1 LGEVALPENSERKS
15 NSMRLFLLLISTTVF
30 LSLQVQQVESAEP
43 VPFQELWSKP
53 YSQADAKADY
63 VLGYWSFDGRDPIQ
77 ESAGRKLAGKLIG
90 AKIDSNGKF
99 GKCLESFPGY
109 PKASAIPHRL
119 SISPAKSLS
128 SPSGAITLE
137 MWIKPKKLPKGEAG
151 SAAMLLDKKYVDHT
165 DYQLKIWQKDSDGKQ
180 KLAVL
185 LGFGRET
192 ETWTSEAVVFE
203 QETWHHIAFTYDAM
217 GTGSFFVDG
226 YLRGTETIPGR
237 GKIAAGTKPL
247 SIGDRLGGNYM
258 GFDGRIDQ
266 VRISSKVLEFRPLT
280 FNRNPG
286 RNAFV
291 RHEGVSSISCNV
303 QSLSRVVLPRVE
315 VAWSVDGVNQKPV
328 IVRNLKPG
336 EKREVV
342 YQFDTSL
349 RSDQYQLQA
358 MLSLEG
364 FSPDEKPYVMT
375 SIHNLH
381 LVNRKLP
388 DQYPV
393 VMWGAGP
400 KEIDR
405 LQEIGFTHA
414 LGLAVDYGAI
424 LEAGKPVPAASAQR
438 LSDIYPQLDQA
449 LIQGITFAPNLGP
462 GRYAVKRKEWL
473 RVDTKG
479 KVLTGR
485 YDNINGLIP
494 ETQQFCFDVGKSVSQ
509 TFGEH
514 PAYGA
519 ALIHSEIRDHAAPSF
534 SQYDY
539 EAYRKATGL
548 TIPVSSSAANAK
560 ARDLDLVSQMA
571 IPAGTVTSHGVKY
584 AKLKNFPKDRV
595 IPDDHPIYVY
605 YRWYWKKG
613 DGWNGLNSQVVNGLR
628 EGLSEQRRKDFWTWN
643 DPAVRVASVYGSG
656 GDVDYISQW
665 SYCYPE
671 PIRIGIATDELLA
684 MAKGADKKQ
693 DVMKM
698 TQIICYRD
706 QIAPY
711 VETYQKRKQT
721 PPAYMA
727 RWEREEAD
735 AAFPTLPPM
744 MLREAFWT
752 KFSRPIKGIMYHGWQ
767 SLVPMESKGAYR
779 YTHPETQHELK
790 RIISEVVE
798 PLGPTMLHVP
808 GIQSDVAY
816 LESFASQ
823 MFARRGTWGW
833 GHRWIGDVY
842 LATMYA
848 GLQPEMIYDETITQK
863 GLDQYKVLFVID
875 CDVLTESV
883 AKAIQ
888 QFQQSGGIVIG
899 DDHTC
904 PAIKPNIILT
914 GFLRTK
920 DAQKNKQKLQ
930 KVATQIR
937 KMLSGKYARYY
948 DSSSPEVI
956 PYRRS
961 YKNADYLFTVNDNR
975 EYGDYI
981 GHHKLVMENGL
992 PSQTILKL
1000 NRKGRTY
1007 LYDLVNHRQ
1016 VKSQKSSDGLTIPF
1030 ELQPC
1035 DGTVLLA
1042 ISQSIDHVKITAPKS
1057 TSRKEEVSIAIEV
1070 QDLYRKPIEAVVP
1083 VELKITDAS
1092 GRIAEFSGYYAAV
1105 DGKVEIKLDIAKN
1118 DPPGVWTILAKE
1130 LASGKTTTHYLRVK

>member
-1 LGEVALPENSERKS
+1 
-15 NSMRLFLLLISTTVF
+15 MRLFPLFSAIIIF
-30 LSLQVQQVESAEP
+30 SLPFQRAESAEP
-43 VPFQELWSKP
+43 VQLQETWFKP
-53 YSQADAKADY
+53 HSQTDTTADY
-63 VLGYWSFDGRDPIQ
+63 VLGYWSFDGQDPIQ
-77 ESAGRKLAGKLIG
+77 ESANRKITGKLVG

-119 SISPAKSLS
+119 YISSAKSLS
-128 SPSGAITLE
+128 SPTGEITLE
-137 MWIKPKKLPKGEAG
+137 MWIKPKKLAEGETG
-151 SAAMLLDKKYVDHT
+151 HAAILLDKKYVDHT
-165 DYQLKIWQKDSDGKQ
+165 DYQLKLWQKDRDGKQ

-203 QETWHHIAFTYDAM
+203 EEAWHHIAFTYDAK
-217 GTGSFFVDG
+217 GTGSFFVNG
-226 YLRGTETIPGR
+226 YLRGTETVPGR

-247 SIGDRLGGNYM
+247 SIGDRIGANYM
-258 GFDGRIDQ
+258 GFNGRIDQ

-280 FNRNPG
+280 FNRNLG

-328 IVRNLKPG
+328 IIRNLKPG
-336 EKREVV
+336 EKRDVV

-358 MLSLEG
+358 RLSLES
-364 FSPDEKPYVMT
+364 FSPDKKPYVMT

-393 VMWGAGP
+393 VMWGAGL
-400 KEIDR
+400 KETDR
-405 LQEIGFTHA
+405 LKEIGFTHS
-414 LGLAVDYGAI
+414 LGLSVDYGAV
-424 LEAGKPVPAASAQR
+424 LEAGKPVPALSEQR
-438 LSDIYPQLDQA
+438 LAEIYPQLDQA
-449 LIQGITFAPNLGP
+449 LIQGVTFAPNLGP

-473 RVDTKG
+473 RVDAQG

-485 YDNINGLIP
+485 YENINGLIP
-494 ETQQFCFDVGKSVSQ
+494 ETQQFCYNVGKSVSQ
-509 TFGEH
+509 TYGVH

-519 ALIHSEIRDHAAPSF
+519 ALVQSEIRDHAAPSF
-534 SQYDY
+534 SKYDY
-539 EAYRKATGL
+539 EAFRNATGL
-548 TIPVSSSAANAK
+548 EIPIASTSANAK
-560 ARDLDLVSQMA
+560 ARDLDLTTQMT
-571 IPAGTVTSHGVKY
+571 IPAGAVLPYGVKY
-584 AKLKNFPKDRV
+584 SKLKNFPKDRV

-613 DGWNGLNSQVVNGLR
+613 DGWNGLNSQIVKGLK
-628 EGLSEQRRKDFWTWN
+628 EGLSERRRKDFWTWN
-643 DPAVRVASVYGSG
+643 DPSVRVASVYGSG
-656 GDVDYISQW
+656 GNVDVISQW

-693 DVMKM
+693 GVMKM

-711 VETYQKRKQT
+711 PQTYQKRKQT
-721 PPAYMA
+721 PPAYVA
-727 RWEREEAD
+727 RWEREETD

-752 KFSRPIKGIMYHGWQ
+752 KFARPIRGIMYHGWQ
-767 SLVPMESKGAYR
+767 SLVPMETKSAYR

-823 MFARRGTWGW
+823 MFAGRGTWGW
-833 GHRWIGDVY
+833 GHRWIGDAY

-863 GLDQYKVLFVID
+863 GLDQYKVLFAID
-875 CDVLTESV
+875 CDVLTKSV

-888 QFQQSGGIVIG
+888 QFQQRGGIVIG

-904 PAIKPNIILT
+904 PAIKPDIILT
-914 GFLRTK
+914 SFQRTK
-920 DAQKNKQKLQ
+920 DAQKNKQELH
-930 KVATQIR
+930 KVARQIR
-937 KMLSGKYARYY
+937 NMLSGKYVRYY
-948 DSSSPEVI
+948 DNSNSEDVI
-956 PYRRS
+956 TYRRR
-961 YKNADYLFTVNDNR
+961 YKNADYLFAINDSR
-975 EYGDYI
+975 EFGTYI
-981 GHHKLVMENGL
+981 GHHKLAMENGL
-992 PSQTILKL
+992 PTETILML
-1000 NRKGRTY
+1000 QRKGQSY
-1007 LYDLVNHRQ
+1007 MYDLVNHRQ
-1016 VKSQKSSDGLTIPF
+1016 IKTRFNSDVLMIP
-1030 ELQPC
+1030 LALKPC
-1035 DGTVLLA
+1035 DGTVLLV
-1042 ISQSIDHVKITAPKS
+1042 ISQSIDNVIITAPKS
-1057 TSRKEEVSIAIEV
+1057 AARKEDVSIKVEV
-1070 QDLYRKPIEAVVP
+1070 QDLKRKPIEAVIP

-1092 GRIAEFSGYYAAV
+1092 GRLAEFSGYYAAV

-1118 DPPGVWTILAKE
+1118 DPPGVWTIQVDE